1 MLLCKGVLHDVRC
14 RVLKEIEQRIKG
26 AEEEREEKKNFTIEG
41 LDDAPASMK
50 VVDQPVPGITLDGQ
64 QN

>member
-1 MLLCKGVLHDVRC
+1 
-14 RVLKEIEQRIKG
+14 VLKEIEQRIKG